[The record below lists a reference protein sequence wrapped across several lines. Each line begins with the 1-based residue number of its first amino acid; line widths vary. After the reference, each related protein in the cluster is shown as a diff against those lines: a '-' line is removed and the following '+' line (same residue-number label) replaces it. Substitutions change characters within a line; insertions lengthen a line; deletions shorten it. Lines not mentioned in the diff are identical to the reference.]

1 MFVLALCFGSVFMFS
16 AIALKGFHP
25 IAVGSLR
32 MITASLF
39 LLCIVR
45 LFGYS
50 LVTSRSHWKF
60 VFIFGAMFSALPF
73 LALPWALQFVS
84 TTAAA
89 IAFASIP
96 LMVLVLSRIF
106 FKSPITLFK
115 WIGFLIGSSGLVL
128 LASVGSNTMDNGAN
142 LSRALPIIP
151 YCVVLASAFGFA
163 AGGVYLQTAPKIPML
178 SLITSAFLAGNVVAV
193 PALLITFPKVWPPI
207 ESIVSIL
214 MVGIICTGLGT
225 VIRGTLIQRE
235 GIIFTSINGY
245 ISPIFA
251 SILGFSLL
259 GETLTMIHG
268 FAYLMVVVGLLIS
281 RNK

>member
-1 MFVLALCFGSVFMFS
+1 MFS

-60 VFIFGAMFSALPF
+60 VFIFGAVFSALPF

-259 GETLTMIHG
+259 GETVTMIHG